1 METRISLERAIQLLL
16 ERFSPITD
24 TVLLPL
30 DEANG
35 RILAQD
41 VYSPIAQPPFDRSPL
56 DGYALRSEDIASASP
71 DCPVTLEVIGEN
83 CAGGVFDGVVG
94 PGQALRIMTGACLPK
109 GCDCVIRQEDT
120 DCGEKM
126 VAVYRPVRHH
136 QNYCFAGEDMK
147 QGQLLMK
154 AGEKL
159 NFAHLGVLAA
169 AGIDRA
175 LVYRPLRAAILNTGD
190 EVMLPGQPLL
200 PGKIYN
206 ANRQLLASRL
216 QDLGIRLVDDRQVG
230 DDPELAASFL
240 RQMLPQVDFMITTG
254 GVSVG
259 KKDIMHQVLPLCGA
273 EQIFW
278 RLQMKPG
285 TPMIGACL
293 EGKPVLCLSGNP
305 FASIATFELVVRP
318 LLARLGL
325 DSSLTYQTVTGVLA
339 EGFDKESMGRRFIR
353 ARYENGTV
361 HLPQNHSSGVL
372 ASLIGCNALVDIP
385 AGSPPLPSG
394 TEVQTILL

>member
-16 ERFSPITD
+16 ERFPPVTD

-41 VYSPIAQPPFDRSPL
+41 ISSPIDQPPFDRSPL
-56 DGYALRSEDIASASP
+56 DGYALRSEDIAGASP
-71 DCPVTLEVIGEN
+71 DSPIVLQVIGEN
-83 CAGGVFDGVVG
+83 CAGGVFEGSVAS
-94 PGQALRIMTGACLPK
+94 GQALRIMTGACLPE

-120 DCGEKM
+120 DGGEKT
-126 VAVYRPVRHH
+126 VAVYRPVRHY

-147 QGQLLMK
+147 RGQLLMQ

-169 AGIDRA
+169 AGIDRV
-175 LVYRPLRAAILNTGD
+175 LVRRPLRVAILNTGD

-216 QDLGIRLVDDRQVG
+216 RDLGMLLVDDRQVG

-240 RQMLPQVDFMITTG
+240 KEMLPQVDLMLTTG

-278 RLQMKPG
+278 RIQMKPG
-285 TPMIGACL
+285 TPMMGACL
-293 EGKPVLCLSGNP
+293 EGKPILCLSGNP
-305 FASIATFELVVRP
+305 FASIATFELVARP
-318 LLARLGL
+318 LLAQLAA
-325 DSSLTYQTVTGVLA
+325 DPSLCWRETAGILA
-339 EGFDKESMGRRFIR
+339 EGFEKESQGRRFIR
-353 ARYENGTV
+353 ARYENGLLHT
-361 HLPQNHSSGVL
+361 QGSHSSGVL

-394 TEVQTILL
+394 TEVRTILL